1 MTNNKYMIITHTD
14 MDGIGSAAIYMYYRD
29 TKPFKILFT
38 EPYLLYKTLEK
49 LLSNKKVL
57 DNVEEIAL
65 MDLGLNLATI
75 DKIYEYIK
83 TLIDNNI
90 SIEWYDHHIWDIEWK
105 KKFEEL
111 GVKIYVDTSTCA
123 TGVVAKY
130 SKIMR
135 DKVDEEFIDE
145 VVSGICAGDLWRFDH
160 WRGPWFLRLVRRRD
174 SQEWR
179 IYVTEKIAKGTIW
192 CEEFTNKVVE
202 RFEQEIRAYNEIR
215 ENMIVKNIDNLKIVI
230 TMQHPLLDNSFT
242 AAFIMGRTDADIAVI
257 ASRDGKISLRSRGYN
272 VRELAKRFG
281 GGGHPRAAGF
291 KINTPFII
299 RLKSFFNKQAVM
311 KYVLSLIEEA
321 IIKS

>member
-1 MTNNKYMIITHTD
+1 MINSKYMIITHTD
-14 MDGIGSAAIYMYYRD
+14 MDGIGSAAIYVYYRN
-29 TKPFKILFT
+29 TRPFKILFT
-38 EPYLLYKTLEK
+38 EPYLLYKTLGK
-49 LLSNKKVL
+49 ILSNKKIL

-75 DKIYEYIK
+75 DKVYGYIK

-105 KKFEEL
+105 KKLEEL
-111 GVKIYVDTSTCA
+111 GVKIYIDNSTCA

-135 DKVDEEFIDE
+135 DKVDEEFVNE
-145 VVSGICAGDLWRFDH
+145 VVNGVCAGDLWRFDH

-192 CEEFTNKVVE
+192 CEEFTNKVLE

-215 ENMIVKNIDNLKIVI
+215 ENMIVKTIGNLRIVI
-230 TMQHPLLDNSFT
+230 TMQHPLLDNSFA

-257 ASRDGKISLRSRGYN
+257 ASRDGKISLRSREYN
-272 VRELAKRFG
+272 VRELARYFG

-291 KINTPFII
+291 KINVPLII
-299 RLKSFFNKQAVM
+299 RLKSFFYKQAIM
-311 KYVLSLIEEA
+311 KYIMDLIEEA
-321 IIKS
+321 IKKS